1 MCKTR
6 HQDAALSVLLL
17 RLHLFFHCAHSAG
30 VLTGAKIRLFVHK
43 PTKKRVKTSL
53 HTLLHPFST
62 AEMRNAVYTSTTT
75 KNTSGMSHDVGPR

>member
-43 PTKKRVKTSL
+43 PTKNIQKVHFTPYF
-53 HTLLHPFST
+53 TLSPPQKC
-62 AEMRNAVYTSTTT
+62 EMW
-75 KNTSGMSHDVGPR
+75 NTLQPPQRTQTV